1 MEQRPCGLI
10 GGSLGH
16 SFSPQLHGM
25 LGDYSYR
32 LWPLTAEELPAFLEG
47 RQFAG
52 LNVTIPYKQTVIP
65 YCGELSHRARR
76 IGSVNT
82 LIPMPD
88 GSLYGENTDYDG
100 FAALADRAGIDF
112 KGRKVVILGSGGTSR
127 TVRTVAEDRGASQVM
142 VVSRK
147 GPVTYE
153 DLKGHQDAEILVN
166 TTPVGMYPHNGELLV
181 DPGDF
186 PRCAGVLDVV
196 YNPLK
201 TAFILRAE
209 ELGFPCAG
217 GLLMLAAQAW
227 RAAELFTGK
236 AIPWEKCEAAFR
248 QLERQ
253 RRNIV
258 LVGMPGCGKTAV
270 GQFLARQLGRPLVDT
285 DQMVEQKAGRSIP
298 EIFGEEGEEGFRRRE
313 TEAIGEAGS
322 HTGAVIAI
330 GGGGLLREENGRA
343 LAQNGLLVFLRR
355 PVELLAREGRPL
367 STGLERL
374 REMYQ
379 ERLPIYERWAQLSVD
394 NTGEVADTAAAII
407 KEWEK

>member
-1 MEQRPCGLI
+1 M
-10 GGSLGH
+10 
-16 SFSPQLHGM
+16 
-25 LGDYSYR
+25 
-32 LWPLTAEELPAFLEG
+32 
-47 RQFAG
+47 
-52 LNVTIPYKQTVIP
+52 
-65 YCGELSHRARR
+65 
-76 IGSVNT
+76 
-82 LIPMPD
+82 
-88 GSLYGENTDYDG
+88 
-100 FAALADRAGIDF
+100 
-112 KGRKVVILGSGGTSR
+112 
-127 TVRTVAEDRGASQVM
+127 
-142 VVSRK
+142 
-147 GPVTYE
+147 
-153 DLKGHQDAEILVN
+153 N

-209 ELGFPCAG
+209 ELGLPCAG

-270 GQFLARQLGRPLVDT
+270 GQFLGPGSWAVLWWIPTRWWNRRRGAPSLRFSARKGR
-285 DQMVEQKAGRSIP
+285 KAS
-298 EIFGEEGEEGFRRRE
+298 RRRE

>member
-1 MEQRPCGLI
+1 
-10 GGSLGH
+10 
-16 SFSPQLHGM
+16 
-25 LGDYSYR
+25 
-32 LWPLTAEELPAFLEG
+32 
-47 RQFAG
+47 
-52 LNVTIPYKQTVIP
+52 
-65 YCGELSHRARR
+65 
-76 IGSVNT
+76 
-82 LIPMPD
+82 
-88 GSLYGENTDYDG
+88 
-100 FAALADRAGIDF
+100 
-112 KGRKVVILGSGGTSR
+112 
-127 TVRTVAEDRGASQVM
+127 
-142 VVSRK
+142 
-147 GPVTYE
+147 
-153 DLKGHQDAEILVN
+153 
-166 TTPVGMYPHNGELLV
+166 
-181 DPGDF
+181 
-186 PRCAGVLDVV
+186 
-196 YNPLK
+196 
-201 TAFILRAE
+201 
-209 ELGFPCAG
+209 
-217 GLLMLAAQAW
+217 MLAAQAW

-379 ERLPIYERWAQLSVD
+379 ERLPVYERWAQLSVD

-407 KEWEK
+407 KE